1 MMIKHIT
8 ALLIGASTLGLA
20 APATAQPLE
29 LTVLDSTAV
38 PATGPGGQ
46 TISELSGLAWDA
58 DEKLLYAVSDDG
70 VLHHFRL
77 EVGEGRIAR
86 VEPVLS
92 IPLTTGTNPAIVN
105 AEGLGAVNG
114 DNGQA
119 GDTELLIAF
128 EDGPAIHRFRPDGT
142 ALGAVQLPD
151 ALADPAK
158 YNEPNSRLEAV
169 AVTKE
174 HGIVTVPEEAMAGE
188 AGDTHTIHGLDGKRW
203 TFATYQPK
211 RSNLKAI
218 EPMPDGR
225 LLILE
230 RTRETKGGPSVGRL
244 RVIDLKSCGEEQPC
258 GAENLDPGSSALLN
272 DNFEG
277 MARLTDE
284 LYLVVT
290 DKTKKETPATQ
301 FVLVSV
307 KPKG

>member
-1 MMIKHIT
+1 MTKHIA
-8 ALLIGASTLGLA
+8 ALLIGASTLGFA
-20 APATAQPLE
+20 ALATAQPLE
-29 LTVLDSTAV
+29 LTVLDSMTA

-46 TISELSGLAWDA
+46 AINELSGLAWDA

-70 VLHHFRL
+70 ILHHFRL
-77 EVGEGRIAR
+77 EVTDGTISRL
-86 VEPVLS
+86 EPILS
-92 IPLTTGTNPAIVN
+92 IPLSTGTTPAVVN
-105 AEGLGAVNG
+105 AEGLAAVNG

-128 EDGPAIHRFRPDGT
+128 EDGPAIHRFKPDGT

-158 YNEPNSRLEAV
+158 YSETNSRLEAV
-169 AVTKE
+169 AETRE
-174 HGIVTVPEEAMAGE
+174 HGIVTAPEEAMLVE

-203 TFATYQPK
+203 TLATFQPK

-230 RTRETKGGPSVGRL
+230 RTRESKGGPSVVRL
-244 RVIDLKSCGEEQPC
+244 RVIDPNSCGEGHPC
-258 GAENLDPGSSALLN
+258 DADNLNPGSSALLN

-277 MARLTDE
+277 MARLSDE

-290 DKTKKETPATQ
+290 DKTKKETPPTQ
-301 FVLVSV
+301 FVLFAL